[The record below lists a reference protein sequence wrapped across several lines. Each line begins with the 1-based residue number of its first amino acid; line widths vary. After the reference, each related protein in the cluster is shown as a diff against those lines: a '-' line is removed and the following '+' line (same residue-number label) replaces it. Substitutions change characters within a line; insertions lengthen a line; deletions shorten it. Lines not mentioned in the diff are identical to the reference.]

1 MPVNSL
7 PTILKK
13 LKLASPLDLLTY
25 YPSRYL
31 DFSQIS
37 ELAKLKFGETVTVK
51 GKIKSIKG
59 RFSFHTKKII
69 VEAVISDS
77 TGSLKIIWFNQGYI
91 AKTLKQGEEYFF
103 AGTAENYNGLSFIN
117 PIHEKATPRSVT
129 QSGSATGVTKESLST
144 GRLVP
149 VYKLPEGL
157 YQKTF
162 RSTIHALLPKAK
174 EVIDIIPKDIQI
186 KFKVPSI
193 QKTIAEL
200 HFPTT
205 PENLQFA
212 QRRLIFEEVFIQQ
225 LAVCI
230 HKQTL
235 ANLHTVTIKPDTKYL
250 KTLTTALPFTL
261 TDSQTKSIWSILKEL
276 EQGSP
281 MNRLLQGDVGSG
293 KTAVAFIV
301 ALSTIKSKFQTAL
314 LAPTEI
320 LAKQHYEGLTKF
332 LFNLGKEGTKINT
345 ALFTRSFTLVNQ
357 KEVTKKDAIKL
368 LSSGKINFVVGT
380 HAILQSGIKFKN
392 LGLLIIDEQHRF
404 GVSQRQNLRSRTLE
418 QNQNLAP
425 HLLSLSA
432 TPIPRSL
439 ALTLFGDL
447 EVSQLTELPKGR
459 QEIVTRVV
467 TEENRSKAYEF
478 IKQHIKT
485 GRQAFIITPLV
496 EESEKLAIK
505 SVKAEFERLQKT
517 IFKDY
522 KLGLLYGSMKGQEKD
537 DIMSQFANGKI
548 NLLVATSVIEVG
560 IDIPNATVIAIEG
573 AERFGLAQLHQL
585 RGRVGR
591 GNYKSFCLLF
601 PSENTSNIERL
612 EMFAKTNNGFDLA
625 EIDLHQRGFGSLLGE
640 QQSGYSFKYSQF
652 LSIDILKQ
660 GRFAAEFYLE
670 NYKLESME
678 DLSKQVLPLVSLVHL
693 E

>member
-13 LKLASPLDLLTY
+13 LKLSSPLDLLTY
-25 YPSRYL
+25 YPTRYL
-31 DFSQIS
+31 DFSQIEDLS
-37 ELAKLKFGETVTVK
+37 KLKTGETVTVRA
-51 GKIKSIKG
+51 KIKSIKG

-69 VEAVISDS
+69 VEAVVSDN
-77 TGSLKIIWFNQGYI
+77 TGSLKITWFNQGYI

-103 AGTAENYNGLSFIN
+103 AGTVENYNGLSFIN
-117 PIHEKATPRSVT
+117 PIHEK
-129 QSGSATGVTKESLST
+129 VTKESLST

-149 VYKLPEGL
+149 VYKLLDGL

-162 RSTIHALLPKAK
+162 RSTIHNLLPKVK
-174 EVIDIIPKDIQI
+174 EVEEILPSTLLK
-186 KFKVPSI
+186 KFNILSLD
-193 QKTIAEL
+193 KTIKEL
-200 HFPTT
+200 HFPTN
-205 PENLQFA
+205 PDNLKAA
-212 QRRLIFEEVFIQQ
+212 QKRLIFEEVFIQQ
-225 LAVCI
+225 MAVCI

-235 ANLHTVTIKPDTKYL
+235 ANLNTVTINPDPKYL
-250 KTLTTALPFTL
+250 SSLTNSLPFTL
-261 TDSQTKSIWSILKEL
+261 TDSQKKAVWSILQDTAK
-276 EQGSP
+276 GTP

-301 ALSTIKSKFQTAL
+301 ALSVIKEGFQTAL

-320 LAKQHYEGLTKF
+320 LAKQHYDGLCKF
-332 LFNLGKEGTKINT
+332 IGNLGKLGSKINT
-345 ALFTRSFTLVNQ
+345 ALFTRNFILVNQ
-357 KEVTKKDAIKL
+357 KETTKKEAIKL
-368 LSSGKINFVVGT
+368 LETGKINFVIGT
-380 HAILQSGIKFKN
+380 HALLQTGVKFKK
-392 LGLLIIDEQHRF
+392 LGLLTIDEQHRF

-418 QNQNLAP
+418 QNQSLAP

-447 EVSQLTELPKGR
+447 EVSQLNELPKGR
-459 QEIVTRVV
+459 QEIVSRVV
-467 TEENRSKAYEF
+467 LEENRGKAYEF
-478 IKQHIKT
+478 IKQHLKT
-485 GRQAFIITPLV
+485 GRQCFIITPLV

-517 IFKDY
+517 IFKDF

-537 DIMSQFANGKI
+537 DTMSKFAKGKI

-591 GNYKSFCLLF
+591 GTHKSFCLLF
-601 PSENTSNIERL
+601 PSNNDSNLERL
-612 EMFAKTNNGFDLA
+612 EMFSKTSNGFDLA
-625 EIDLHQRGFGSLLGE
+625 EIDLRQRGFGSLLGE

-652 LSIDILKQ
+652 LSFDILKQ
-660 GRFAAEFYLE
+660 GRLAAEFYL
-670 NYKLESME
+670 NNHKLEKSKKLN
-678 DLSKQVLPLVSLVHL
+678 DLVSPLVSQVHL